1 MKISK
6 VLKDSNYFKCDTPD
20 NTVQKIEKGLRNL
33 GLEFKYTESRFSR
46 LKYLYWAILE
56 IPSLNYFVEGKG
68 ITQELAR
75 ASAYAEMVER
85 ISSGFAIKYD
95 FIKKFDF
102 SKTLPELMDYSNFNY
117 LEGYIRAS
125 QKDIKNP
132 LAIESLFRN
141 KKELT
146 GEDIEKIK
154 ESDLAQHWVDGYSI
168 IEEKRIK
175 VPIKLIGKISSTN
188 GLAAGN
194 TIEEAIVQASNE
206 IFERYTSIETIKS
219 KKIIPT
225 IDLKT
230 INDDRIN
237 EIIDFFHG
245 NKIKI
250 MVKDFSSNG
259 LFPSYG
265 ILFKNENVSSDK
277 NPIKRAYKYRSFR
290 VASSFNTEEAILRCF
305 SEKIQSKTLDTL
317 KKEKYLD
324 IIWYDFL
331 RYFESEYRP
340 FVFYHNI
347 IRKYEYAGDLQFLEA
362 GEVKDYKPEY
372 LLDCSGEIERIKGI
386 CQRLNTDLIMVNH
399 THPAIDFPV
408 VRIIIPGLSDILSY
422 ARIYNSSSLAD
433 TIINPSRAERDFEV
447 PDEDFIY
454 KSDWLKKNE
463 TILQMAGYLINY
475 IKAYN
480 NHYLYTFGVF
490 NKRIDSIKLLA
501 VLFYKVGDLESFSIC
516 ANMLSSMYPHMKK
529 NYKYL
534 QLLAVREKKEKLFD
548 ELKKLNWLESS
559 VLDNPEV
566 NIIAPHYDGS
576 FRDDFEKNY
585 ISDLKKLISSF
596 YTRKKTL

>member
-1 MKISK
+1 VKISK

-68 ITQELAR
+68 VTHELAR

-102 SKTLPELMDYSNFNY
+102 SKTLPELIDYSNFNY
-117 LEGYIRAS
+117 MEGYIRAS

-168 IEEKRIK
+168 IKEKTVK
-175 VPIKLIGKISSTN
+175 VPVKLISKISSTN

-206 IFERYTSIETIKS
+206 IFERYTVIETIKN
-219 KKIIPT
+219 KKPIPT
-225 IDLKT
+225 IDMKT
-230 INDDRIN
+230 IRNEKIN
-237 EIIDFFHG
+237 EIIDFFQK

-250 MVKDFSSNG
+250 MVKDFSSDG
-259 LFPSYG
+259 LFPSFG
-265 ILFKNENVSSDK
+265 ILFKNENVANDK

-317 KKEKYLD
+317 KKERYLD
-324 IIWYDFL
+324 IIWYDLL
-331 RYFESEYRP
+331 RYFEPEYKP

-362 GEVKDYKPEY
+362 GEIKEYKPEY
-372 LLDCSGEIERIKGI
+372 VLDCSIEIERIKDI
-386 CQRLNTDLIMVNH
+386 CQRLNTDLIMINY
-399 THPAIDFPV
+399 THPLIDFPV
-408 VRIIIPGLSDILSY
+408 IRIIIPGLSDILSY
-422 ARIYNSSSLAD
+422 TRIYNSSSLAE
-433 TIINPSRAERDFEV
+433 TITNPSRAERDFEV
-447 PDEDFIY
+447 PDEEFVY
-454 KSDWLKKNE
+454 NSDWLKKNE
-463 TILQMAGYLINY
+463 NILQMIRYLIDY

-490 NKRIDSIKLLA
+490 NKRIDAIKLIA
-501 VLFYKVGDLESFSIC
+501 VLFYKLGDLQSFSIC
-516 ANMLSSMYPHMKK
+516 ANMLSSLYPHMKK

-534 QLLAVREKKEKLFD
+534 QLLAVRKKGEKLLY
-548 ELKKLNWLESS
+548 ELKRMNWLESS
-559 VLDNPEV
+559 VLDNPEI

-585 ISDLKKLISSF
+585 INDLKKLITSF
-596 YTRKKTL
+596 YIKNKPH

>member
-6 VLKDSNYFKCDTPD
+6 VLKNSNYFKCDTPD
-20 NTVQKIEKGLRNL
+20 HTVQKIEKGLRNL

-102 SKTLPELMDYSNFNY
+102 SKTLPELINYSNFDY
-117 LEGYIRAS
+117 LEGYTRAS

-141 KKELT
+141 KEELS
-146 GEDIEKIK
+146 GKDIEKIK
-154 ESDLAQHWVDGYSI
+154 ESDLAQHWVDGYSL

-206 IFERYTSIETIKS
+206 IFERYTSIETIKY

-265 ILFKNENVSSDK
+265 ILFKNENVSNDK

-305 SEKIQSKTLDTL
+305 SEKIQSKTLDML

-386 CQRLNTDLIMVNH
+386 CQRLRTDLIMINH

-422 ARIYNSSSLAD
+422 SRIYNSSSLAD

-463 TILQMAGYLINY
+463 TILQLAGYLINY

-490 NKRIDSIKLLA
+490 NRRIDSIKLLA
-501 VLFYKVGDLESFSIC
+501 VLFYKVGDLESFNIC

-596 YTRKKTL
+596 YT